1 MTAPEGAPF
10 NTDRVE
16 LAIVGCLNAIVSAAA
31 SFSTPITLPSRQIAG
46 AGLIPYDCEQ
56 VFATVITLGTGT
68 PEPRGTSNSGAGT
81 WPDASTGANYTLY
94 NAVVS
99 LGIVRN
105 SVEKMTG
112 VGNTAPQPS
121 AYLANL
127 GLVSQDVALL
137 WAAITQIQD
146 AQTTAA
152 PTTETAGPPQGGL
165 IATTARITILI

>member
-1 MTAPEGAPF
+1 MTAPAGAPF
-10 NTDRVE
+10 DANRVE

-31 SFSTPITLPSRQIAG
+31 SFAPPLVLPSRQIAG

-68 PEPRGTSNSGAGT
+68 PEPGRSSNSGAGT
-81 WPDASTGANYTLY
+81 WPAISTGANMTLF

-105 SVEKMTG
+105 SVEKVTG
-112 VGNTAPQPS
+112 LGTNAPTPA

-146 AQTTAA
+146 AQITAI
-152 PTTETAGPPQGGL
+152 PTTEVAGPPQGAL